1 MAAGSSPTCRRRSR
15 RRGEADARIRDP
27 RNPYLKRK
35 VMRPLL
41 RSYGVISTVTR
52 SPASTRMRFLRI
64 LPEVWARIVW
74 SLSSFTRNIAL
85 GSNSSTTP
93 LNSIRSSLAI
103 RPPVGAST
111 KDKSGPENGLGH
123 GHSQSLPAGAK
134 QALPPDARKGKRKE
148 RHVSALFPHCS
159 PWLVALPAPVRRCR
173 RAGALSF
180 RPVLGG
186 SRPCEQP
193 ARAKLTPRAECP
205 QRGPYRPYAC

>member
-1 MAAGSSPTCRRRSR
+1 
-15 RRGEADARIRDP
+15 
-27 RNPYLKRK
+27 
-35 VMRPLL
+35 
-41 RSYGVISTVTR
+41 
-52 SPASTRMRFLRI
+52 MRFLRI

-111 KDKSGPENGLGH
+111 KDESGPENGLGH
-123 GHSQSLPAGAK
+123 GHSRCLPAGAK

-205 QRGPYRPYAC
+205 QRGPYRPYACARWRVGFGDRLRRPADPPCGLHPYGRSAEALVERQLRQGSAQRYSLSLRRRWRTAQ